1 MAKKLN
7 GIVTSTKSL
16 NTAVVQVS
24 RRVPHPLYKKLIAKS
39 KKYKIETAGVEL
51 TVGDVVVIE
60 EIKPVSKDKYFKLL
74 TITTSIREVKHA

>member
-7 GIVTSTKSL
+7 GIVTSAGSK

-24 RRVPHPLYKKLIAKS
+24 RRVPHSLYKKLIAKS

-51 TVGDVVVIE
+51 TVGDDVIIE
-60 EIKPVSKDKYFKLL
+60 EIKPVSKDKHFKLVS
-74 TITTSIREVKHA
+74 ITTDIKEVRHV